1 MTRRALVVTRPF
13 EIAVLQRP
21 ELAPGPGEVL
31 ARPVFVGMCGTDIEL
46 LEGEVDPDFVR
57 YPLTLGHEWS
67 GIVEAVGSGVTGVAP
82 GDAIVAEGIIPCGA
96 CEACRRGATN
106 VCETYDELGFTR
118 EGAASDQVLVPARLV
133 HRLGGDV
140 PLLDGALVEP
150 ASVVLQ
156 ALQKVGV
163 QPGDRVLIL
172 GDGTIA
178 LLAVQLAALWAPAA
192 IAVIGRRPEQ
202 RALAL
207 DAGATTF
214 ETTTDPA
221 AVDGGFDV
229 VVEAAGAPEAIRTAV
244 RSARRGGRVAL
255 LGYAGAGVDVGLP
268 VDDLVND
275 DLTIVTSFGYT
286 AAAWHRVVELV
297 NARAI
302 SPSTLVTHRFD
313 MEDYAGAFGALRGA
327 DGPRGKVILEVGAAP
342 APA

>member
-21 ELAPGPGEVL
+21 ELTPGPDEVL
-31 ARPVFVGMCGTDIEL
+31 ARPVYVGMCGTDIEL

-67 GIVEAVGSGVTGVAP
+67 GVVEAVGPGVTGVAP
-82 GDAIVAEGIIPCGA
+82 GDAIVAEGIVPCGA

-106 VCETYDELGFTR
+106 VCEIYDELGFTR
-118 EGAASDQVLVPARLV
+118 EGAASDQLLVPARLV
-133 HRLGGDV
+133 HRLGTDV

-163 QPGDRVLIL
+163 HPGDRVLVL

-178 LLAVQLAALWAPAA
+178 LLAVQLAALWSPAT
-192 IAVIGRRPEQ
+192 IAVVGRRAVQ
-202 RALAL
+202 RDLALA
-207 DAGATTF
+207 AGATSFDTSDDVA
-214 ETTTDPA
+214 TRR
-221 AVDGGFDV
+221 FDV
-229 VVEAAGAPEAIRTAV
+229 VVEAAGAVAAIRTAV
-244 RSARRGGRVAL
+244 GAVRRGGRLAL
-255 LGYAGAGVDVGLP
+255 LGYAGAGVDVPLP

-302 SPSTLVTHRFD
+302 NPSTLVTHRFD
-313 MEDYAGAFGALRGA
+313 LDDYAGAFAALRGA
-327 DGPRGKVILEVGAAP
+327 EGPRGKVILEVGAAP
-342 APA
+342 DRA

>member
-21 ELAPGPGEVL
+21 PLSPGPGEVL
-31 ARPVFVGMCGTDIEL
+31 ARPAFVGMCGTDIEL
-46 LEGEVDPDFVR
+46 LEGSVDPGFVR

-67 GIVEAVGSGVTGVAP
+67 GIVEAVGPGVTGVTP
-82 GDAIVAEGIIPCGA
+82 GDAMVAEGIIPCGA

-118 EGAASDQVLVPARLV
+118 EGAASDQIVVPARLV
-133 HRLGGDV
+133 HRLSADV
-140 PLLDGALVEP
+140 PLLDGALIEP

-163 QPGDRVLIL
+163 HPGDRVLVL

-178 LLAVQLAALWAPAA
+178 LLAVQLAALWSPAT
-192 IAVIGRRPEQ
+192 IAVVGQRPEQ
-202 RALAL
+202 RDLAL
-207 DAGATTF
+207 GAGATTF

-221 AVDGGFDV
+221 ADGGGFDL
-229 VVEAAGAPEAIRTAV
+229 VVEAAGAADAIRRAV

-286 AAAWHRVVELV
+286 AAAWHRVVALV

-302 SPSTLVTHRFD
+302 SPGTLVTHRFSLD
-313 MEDYAGAFGALRGA
+313 DHAGAFAALRGA
-327 DGPRGKVILEVGAAP
+327 KGPRGKVILEVGGA
-342 APA
+342 

>member
-1 MTRRALVVTRPF
+1 MTRRALVVTRPH

-21 ELAPGPGEVL
+21 ALVPGPGEVL
-31 ARPVFVGMCGTDIEL
+31 ARPAFVGMCGTDVEL
-46 LEGEVDPDFVR
+46 LEGAVDPDFVA

-67 GIVEAVGSGVTGVAP
+67 GVVEAVGPDVSTVAP
-82 GDAIVAEGIIPCGA
+82 GDAVVAEGIIPCGQ
-96 CEACRRGATN
+96 CEPCRRGATN

-118 EGAASDQVLVPARLV
+118 EGAASDQLLVPARLV
-133 HRLGGDV
+133 HRLGEGV

-163 QPGDRVLIL
+163 QPGDRVLVL

-178 LLAVQLAALWAPAA
+178 LLAVQIAALWSPAA
-192 IAVIGRRPEQ
+192 IAVLGRRPEQ
-202 RALAL
+202 RELAL
-207 DAGATTF
+207 GAGATTF
-214 ETTTDPA
+214 DTTADPSA
-221 AVDGGFDV
+221 YAGAFDV

-286 AAAWHRVVELV
+286 AAAWHRVVALV

-302 SPSTLVTHRFD
+302 RPSALVTHRFGLD
-313 MEDYAGAFGALRGA
+313 DFADAFAALRGA
-327 DGPRGKVILEVGAAP
+327 EGPRGKVVLELGEAT
-342 APA
+342 